1 MITHYLKVALRTLF
15 KYRTHSLISV
25 ICLAVGITFFTLVW
39 YFVGMVIGWEQL
51 PRSEERIRLIAERES
66 YANLIDWEDV
76 CFLQSQQIAGI
87 DSLVATSY
95 SNEIE
100 VTLFDHQQ
108 NEHPYLVE
116 CQNVTPNFFVC
127 QGLSF
132 MEGNRTLA
140 APDEIVVSESFARR
154 VLGNQSP
161 VGLTIRLDTELS
173 NKNSIEN
180 FKIVNVI
187 KNEIAPN
194 VPLADVFF
202 HPEIAPNRPY
212 NVISF
217 LNGKATLD
225 DINSQLKKVEWSGNN
240 KIISCYAEMSF
251 KDQIS
256 KILAVLLVRFL
267 ASLILLSGLINF
279 LKFIIQMFYNR
290 QRELGIRQ
298 CLGAN
303 WKGMF
308 GLLFAEVFW
317 TMSIA
322 LFLSLCLS
330 EVSVAILNYVVPEK
344 EMPRFVLS
352 EVVPLQCMIYVGVL
366 VFCMLV
372 IFFPIYKLRK
382 SSIIRPIIKPGG
394 KHIFRY
400 TMIGVQLAISIFF
413 VGGVWTIS
421 LFFDGFMG
429 DSYSPLS
436 SKEEKQVL
444 SIPINTQ
451 RLRTHWDLILQE
463 IQSLPEYE
471 DYTYLS
477 SKNGFQAMS
486 YTYLTYHKSENER
499 KTVVVQH
506 GDVKS
511 FKFFHIPMTGKED
524 IPERTNR
531 VYVDEQFMNQLQA
544 DGNTGTV
551 RLTNNDFQIA
561 GTYKALFKQSN
572 VTRQGNGIGSV
583 FIPSELKGV
592 CYLKFA
598 HSAEMK
604 DVHAKVEAIC
614 RKYVPHTLPL
624 EITSLDKDTDSKV
637 DTILLMMKC
646 GMLLGIVSII
656 LVILSIYSAIS
667 IDTVGRQKEIA
678 IRKINGA
685 SGKDIAS
692 LFAKPYI
699 LVYLI
704 SFVFVYPLLRLMLI
718 GLTDGY
724 MDVAYQWDWVIGLFF
739 GFALLLFIV
748 TAEKIWEVM
757 NLNPASIIKK
767 E

>member
-1 MITHYLKVALRTLF
+1 MILHYLKVALRTLF

-39 YFVGMVIGWEQL
+39 YFVGMVGDLKQL
-51 PRSEERIRLIAERES
+51 PRLEERVRLVAMKDS
-66 YANLIDWEDV
+66 YTNYFVWEDV
-76 CFLQSQQIAGI
+76 RFLQSQQIAGI
-87 DSLVATSY
+87 DSLMAMTSA
-95 SNEIE
+95 NEAE
-100 VTLFDHQQ
+100 VTLYDHQQ
-108 NEHPYLVE
+108 KEHPYLVDWM
-116 CQNVTPNFFVC
+116 NVTPNYFAC
-127 QGLSF
+127 QGITL
-132 MEGNRTLA
+132 MEGSRTLT
-140 APDEIVVSESFARR
+140 APDEIIVSEDFARR
-154 VLGNQSP
+154 VLGDQSP
-161 VGLTIRLDTELS
+161 VGLTIRVDTKLS
-173 NKNSIEN
+173 SENTIES
-180 FKIVNVI
+180 FKIVNVA
-187 KNEIAPN
+187 KNEIVQN
-194 VPLADVFF
+194 SKLADIFF
-202 HPEIAPNRPY
+202 HPEIAPRRVY
-212 NVISF
+212 GITSF
-217 LNGKATLD
+217 LNGKLTLD
-225 DINSQLKKVEWSGNN
+225 EVNAQLKKVEWPGDN
-240 KIISCYAEMSF
+240 KVTSSYARMMMQDRTSQLLSF
-251 KDQIS
+251 
-256 KILAVLLVRFL
+256 LLIRFL

-298 CLGAN
+298 CLGSG

>member
-1 MITHYLKVALRTLF
+1 MIIHYLKVALRTLF

-39 YFVGMVIGWEQL
+39 YFVGMIATTESL
-51 PRSEERIRLIAERES
+51 PRSEERIRLIATKES
-66 YANLIDWEDV
+66 YANFFSLEDV
-76 CFLQSQQIAGI
+76 RFLQSQQIAGI

-108 NEHPYLVE
+108 NEHPYLVYY
-116 CQNVTPNFFVC
+116 QNVTPNYFVC

-132 MEGNRTLA
+132 MEGNRTLV
-140 APDEIVVSESFARR
+140 APDEIIVSESFARR

-173 NKNSIEN
+173 NKNSIKN

-194 VPLADVFF
+194 APLSDVFF

-225 DINSQLKKVEWSGNN
+225 DINNQLKKVEWPGDN
-240 KIISCYAEMSF
+240 KIISCYAQMAF
-251 KDQIS
+251 KDRTYQLS
-256 KILAVLLVRFL
+256 FLLVRFL

-344 EMPRFVLS
+344 EMPRLVLS

-366 VFCMLV
+366 AFCMLV
-372 IFFPIYKLRK
+372 ILFPIYKLRK
-382 SSIIRPIIKPGG
+382 SSVIRPIIKPGG
-394 KHIFRY
+394 KHVFRY
-400 TMIGVQLAISIFF
+400 IMIGVQLAISIFF

-436 SKEEKQVL
+436 GKEEKQVL
-444 SIPINTQ
+444 SVPINTQ
-451 RLRTHWDLILQE
+451 RLRTHWDVILQE

-471 DYTYLS
+471 EYTYLS
-477 SKNGFQAMS
+477 SENGFQAMS
-486 YTYLTYHKSENER
+486 YSCMTYHKNE
-499 KTVVVQH
+499 KEKKSVVLQR

-511 FKFFHIPMTGKED
+511 FDFFHIPITGQKD
-524 IPERTNR
+524 IPEGSNR
-531 VYVDEQFMNQLQA
+531 VYVDEQFMSQLQA

-551 RLTNNDFQIA
+551 RLGNNDYQIA

-572 VTRQGNGIGSV
+572 VTQQGNGVGSV
-583 FIPSELKGV
+583 FMPSEWKGV

-598 HSAEMK
+598 SSADMK
-604 DVHAKVEAIC
+604 DVYAKIEGIC
-614 RKYVPHTLPL
+614 RKYVPHTLRL
-624 EITSLDKDTDSKV
+624 EITSLDKTTDERV
-637 DTILLMMKC
+637 DTILLMMRC

-656 LVILSIYSAIS
+656 LVILSVYSAIS

-699 LVYLI
+699 VVYLL

-724 MDVAYQWDWVIGLFF
+724 MDVAYQWDWVIGLFI

>member
-1 MITHYLKVALRTLF
+1 MILHYLKVALRTLL
-15 KYRTHSLISV
+15 KYRTHSIISV

-39 YFVGMVIGWEQL
+39 YFVGMVVSVGQL
-51 PRSEERIRLIAERES
+51 PRIEERIRLVAMKDS
-66 YANLIDWEDV
+66 YTNYFDWEDV
-76 CFLQSQQIAGI
+76 RFLQSQQIAGI
-87 DSLVATSY
+87 DSLMAMTST
-95 SNEIE
+95 NEAEI
-100 VTLFDHQQ
+100 TLYDYQQ
-108 NEHPYLVE
+108 NEHPYLVNWM
-116 CQNVTPNFFVC
+116 NVTPNYFAY
-127 QGLSF
+127 QGITL
-132 MEGNRTLA
+132 MEGSRTLT
-140 APDEIVVSESFARR
+140 APDEIIVSETFARR
-154 VLGNQSP
+154 VLGKLSP
-161 VGLTIRLDTELS
+161 VGLTIRVDTKLS
-173 NKNSIEN
+173 SENTIES
-180 FKIVNVI
+180 FKIVNVA
-187 KNEIAPN
+187 KNEISQKSYL
-194 VPLADVFF
+194 VDIFF
-202 HPEIAPNRPY
+202 HPEIAPRRVY
-212 NVISF
+212 ATTSF
-217 LNGKATLD
+217 LNGKVTLD
-225 DINSQLKKVEWSGNN
+225 EVNTQLKKVEWPGDN
-240 KIISCYAEMSF
+240 KITSCYARMMLQDKTSQLLSF
-251 KDQIS
+251 
-256 KILAVLLVRFL
+256 LLIRFL

-298 CLGAN
+298 CLGSG

-317 TMSIA
+317 TLSIA

-330 EVSVAILNYVVPEK
+330 EVSVAILNYVVPET
-344 EMPRFVLS
+344 EMPRFLMT
-352 EVVPLQCMIYVGVL
+352 EVVPLQCLIYIGVL

-451 RLRTHWDLILQE
+451 RLRTHWDVILQE

-486 YTYLTYHKSENER
+486 YSYMTYHKNE
-499 KTVVVQH
+499 KEKKKVVLQR
-506 GDVKS
+506 GDVNS
-511 FKFFHIPMTGKED
+511 FDFFRIPMTGQKD
-524 IPERTNR
+524 IPEGSNR

-544 DGNTGTV
+544 DGNIGTV
-551 RLTNNDFQIA
+551 RLGNSDYQIA
-561 GTYKALFKQSN
+561 GTYKALYKQTN
-572 VTRQGNGIGSV
+572 ITRQGNGVGSV
-583 FIPSELKGV
+583 FLPSEWKGV
-592 CYLKFA
+592 CYLKFSS
-598 HSAEMK
+598 SADMK
-604 DVHAKVEAIC
+604 DICTEIEAIC

-624 EITSLDKDTDSKV
+624 EVVSLDKAPHTTD
-637 DTILLMMKC
+637 DTILLMMRC
-646 GMLLGIVSII
+646 GILLGIVSII
-656 LVILSIYSAIS
+656 LVVLSVYSAIS
-667 IDTVGRQKEIA
+667 IDTAGRQKEIA

-699 LVYLI
+699 IVYLL
-704 SFVFVYPLLRLMLI
+704 SFVWTYPLLRLILI
-718 GLTDGY
+718 ELTDGR
-724 MDVAYQWDWVIGLFF
+724 MGIAYRWDWVIGLFV
-739 GFALLLFIV
+739 GFLLLLMVV
-748 TAEKIWEVM
+748 TAEKIWEIM
-757 NLNPASIIKK
+757 HLNPAEIVKK